1 VVDNKNPTVLP
12 QDHGYG
18 EAVQRA
24 RELTKHNTE
33 EITVQSLLALS
44 RLIDAIT
51 ARVGK
56 AASWLVLVVVLI
68 SAGNAIVRK
77 AFNFSSNAFLEI
89 QWYLFSAVF
98 LLAAAYTLQKNE
110 HIRIDLLNS
119 KLSPRG
125 RAIVDMVCTLLFL
138 VPTCLLL
145 IKFGWPMFM
154 NAWESGEMSSDA
166 GGLVRWPAFLLIPV
180 GFSLLL
186 AQGCSEIIK
195 RAAFLAGQGAD
206 PAAGKADPHQEEHV

>member
-1 VVDNKNPTVLP
+1 M
-12 QDHGYG
+12 
-18 EAVQRA
+18 
-24 RELTKHNTE
+24 
-33 EITVQSLLALS
+33 QSLLALS

-77 AFNFSSNAFLEI
+77 AFNISSNAFLEI

-125 RAIVDMVCTLLFL
+125 RAVVDIVCTLLFL

-145 IKFGWPMFM
+145 IKFGWPMFLD
-154 NAWESGEMSSDA
+154 AWTSGEMSSDA
-166 GGLVRWPAFLLIPV
+166 GGLIRWPVFLLIPV

-186 AQGCSEIIK
+186 AQAISEVIK
-195 RAAFLAGQGAD
+195 RLAFLAGKAAD
-206 PAAGKADPHQEEHV
+206 PTIGKADPHQEEHV

>member
-1 VVDNKNPTVLP
+1 M
-12 QDHGYG
+12 
-18 EAVQRA
+18 
-24 RELTKHNTE
+24 
-33 EITVQSLLALS
+33 QSLLALS

-56 AASWLVLVVVLI
+56 AASWLVLIVVLI
-68 SAGNAIVRK
+68 SAGNAVVRK
-77 AFNFSSNAFLEI
+77 AFNFSSNAFLEV

-125 RAIVDMVCTLLFL
+125 RAIVDIVCTLLFL
-138 VPTCLLL
+138 LPTCGLL

-154 NAWESGEMSSDA
+154 NAWTSGEMSSDA
-166 GGLVRWPAFLLIPV
+166 GGLIRWPAFLLIPV

-195 RAAFLAGQGAD
+195 RLAFLAGQGAD